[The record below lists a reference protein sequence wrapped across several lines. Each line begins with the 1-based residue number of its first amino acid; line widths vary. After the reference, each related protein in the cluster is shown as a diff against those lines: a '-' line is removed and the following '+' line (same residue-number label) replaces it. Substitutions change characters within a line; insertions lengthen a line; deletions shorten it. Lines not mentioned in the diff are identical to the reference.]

1 MCQVVKKSGKTEDI
15 YSAKFGL
22 TFRGQYI
29 EYESLHLLQ
38 NTLVS
43 FLTDVEELEQFVF
56 EHIIGKQCCYF
67 YNDTTVTKKEKIYIV
82 PSFLG

>member
-56 EHIIGKQCCYF
+56 EHIIGKQCCY
-67 YNDTTVTKKEKIYIV
+67 
-82 PSFLG
+82 